1 MDKSQEFSSFLNS
14 VCFGD
19 AAYALEV
26 LNEFSYN
33 LSELIKKENSINS
46 KVLVEDLHKLSGSA
60 GLMGFKTMSKELALL
75 ESLLKE
81 RDNEVMVKICFI
93 KLKKMMRVYV
103 QPNIVDMTNLIITD
117 K

>member
-1 MDKSQEFSSFLNS
+1 VDRSQELSSFLNS

-33 LSELIKKENSINS
+33 LSELIKRENSINS

-60 GLMGFKTMSKELALL
+60 GLMGFKTMCKELTLL

-81 RDNEVMVKICFI
+81 RDNEVMVMICFI